1 MGKAMLSKSLI
12 QFSVDRQG
20 CLPSLLF
27 DLRPNYVVDKEDNG
41 DFPHKV
47 LLLCAPNPAEAT
59 TNPWLCWRLP
69 DTHGQVCVSLLRGH
83 CSFLLD
89 PGAHKVLFVPSMS
102 LFPQFCVCSVIKSHC
117 PPKSN
122 SLGVLSPFAE
132 SQLGNLLWS

>member
-89 PGAHKVLFVPSMS
+89 PGAHKVLFVPSKS
-102 LFPQFCVCSVIKSHC
+102 LFP
-117 PPKSN
+117 
-122 SLGVLSPFAE
+122 
-132 SQLGNLLWS
+132 